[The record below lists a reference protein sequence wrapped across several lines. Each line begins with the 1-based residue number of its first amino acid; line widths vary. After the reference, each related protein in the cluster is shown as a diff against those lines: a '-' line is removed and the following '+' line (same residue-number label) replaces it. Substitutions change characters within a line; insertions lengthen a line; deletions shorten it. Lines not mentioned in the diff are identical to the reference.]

1 MRVSRCLPAIILIAA
16 SPAPAEEPASPDA
29 AFLEYLGMWDGQDED
44 WELFE
49 DTPFDDAPIPSVD
62 DLQPGRPQQPPE
74 DPKEVDD
81 EG

>member
-1 MRVSRCLPAIILIAA
+1 MLLIAA

-44 WELFE
+44 WALFE
-49 DTPFDDAPIPSVD
+49 ETPFDDAPVPNVD
-62 DLQPGRPQQPPE
+62 DLDERRPEPRSDEPME
-74 DPKEVDD
+74 NDD